1 MAKKAN
7 HMTRRKS
14 DPRTFQV
21 TVWNTIDGDIV
32 KKLWEASIDEVNEVE
47 EQYSD
52 EPFMMIQ
59 VEELP

>member
-1 MAKKAN
+1 VKKQKK
-7 HMTRRKS
+7 R

-21 TVWNTIDGDIV
+21 TVWNMMDGDIV
-32 KKLWEASIDEVNEVE
+32 KKLWEASIDEVSEVE

-52 EPFMMIQ
+52 EPFMMVQ